1 MHQCNLGGRAEKYT
15 DCVEPCDRCAGIFFA
30 LQFNHKRLYLKL
42 FFAGPTTATGG
53 GWVYRDYYFT
63 FPDQTYF
70 WEIHFADWYFAGT
83 FSYFEFSCPELIESS
98 GLLNYWGVQ
107 VPFVSFF
114 EAGDPTCG
122 DRVCGGND
130 FLGRPETC
138 ATCPTD
144 CGACPMG
151 VCGNGR
157 CEFGESWAPRVR

>member
-1 MHQCNLGGRAEKYT
+1 
-15 DCVEPCDRCAGIFFA
+15 
-30 LQFNHKRLYLKL
+30 LYLKL